1 VKAND
6 SEVAALRGHGAATV
20 FEASGG
26 RASWVRGLRAVWS
39 PVALAG
45 PAYPVAADPADNLA
59 LHRALAVCPVSVV
72 LVAATQ
78 ASVETAIWGELLTVA
93 AIARGVLG
101 LVTDGAVRDVA
112 SIRRLG
118 FPVFAAQT
126 TPVGSAK
133 LTPGQLAVPVDLA
146 GVKVVPD
153 DWVVADEDGVVVV
166 AAGELKEI
174 LAAADDRRRTEAD
187 LVHRIRGGEL
197 TIDLLGLRERAT
209 DEGGVLGGN
218 GVDTADGE

>member
-1 VKAND
+1 VKADD
-6 SEVAALRGHGAATV
+6 SVAAALREHGAATV

-26 RASWVRGLRAVWS
+26 SASWVRGLRAVWS

-45 PAYPVAADPADNLA
+45 PAYPVATHPADNLA
-59 LHRALAVCPVSVV
+59 LHRALAVCPVGVV

-78 ASVETAIWGELLTVA
+78 ASVETAIWGEVLTVA

-101 LVTDGAVRDVA
+101 LVTDGAVRDVG

-133 LTPGQLAVPVDLA
+133 RIPGQLAVPVELA

-153 DWVVADEDGVVVV
+153 DWVIADEDGVVVV
-166 AAGELKEI
+166 PAGELKET
-174 LAAADDRRRTEAD
+174 LAAANDRRQTEAD
-187 LVHRIRGGEL
+187 LVQRIRSGEL
-197 TIDLLGLRERAT
+197 TIDLLGLRERET
-209 DEGGVLGGN
+209 DEGGVSDGN
-218 GVDTADGE
+218 GADAADGR